1 MGGYKLLPGMNNAAD
16 MLRSGVQI
24 KGGVHVVPN
33 SNVLM
38 GVIKKAWDGLDKA
51 AEASDVATRM
61 EVYKTVLAE
70 TGNEADAAFRAQEIM
85 NFRKRGNSD
94 VLRIASILVPF
105 LNGRIQGL
113 DVAAR
118 AFSLQNLPYT
128 VAKGS
133 ILMGAALAMQGMIFS
148 DDEVRDEYLQ
158 QPDYVRQASFLIP
171 LKFLGL
177 ADKGFLAIPK
187 PFEMG
192 MIFQTV
198 PEMMFQAF
206 QGVKEDRSVAKTLYD
221 YTANTLGFTPIP
233 VAVAPMME
241 LLANRSNLTGQQIVT
256 EAMKNLPP
264 ELQYTSGTSEVSKTL
279 AAGFGTVI
287 DKDLPILGTLTSPV
301 KIETLLRGYG
311 GQIGTTVLGMVD
323 GMYKAVS
330 GQGVEKDITQYAPI
344 ADFIKNEKNS
354 NSQGVADIYRLSAE
368 IQGLTTAVNT
378 YMANGMADH
387 AVKLMQENEGLFSL
401 KASIT
406 NLRTQL
412 NTLSKQEKMI
422 TNNPNLTP
430 AERTP
435 MVDSIRQARLQ
446 IGRVMPQLVQYT
458 GK

>member
-1 MGGYKLLPGMNNAAD
+1 
-16 MLRSGVQI
+16 
-24 KGGVHVVPN
+24 
-33 SNVLM
+33 M
-38 GVIKKAWDGLDKA
+38 GVIKKAWNGLDKA

-61 EVYKTVLAE
+61 EVYKAVLAE
-70 TGNEADAAFRAQEIM
+70 TGNEAEAAFRAQEIM

-94 VLRIASILVPF
+94 VLRIASIMVPF

-113 DVAAR
+113 DVAVR
-118 AFSLQNLPYT
+118 AFGTTKALGFT
-128 VAKGS
+128 AVKGG

-206 QGVKEDRSVAKTLYD
+206 EGVKEDRSVVKTLYE
-221 YTANTLGFTPIP
+221 YTANTIGFTPIP

-241 LLANRSNLTGQQIVT
+241 LLFNRSNLTGQQIVT

-287 DKDLPILGTLTSPV
+287 DKDLPILGVLTSPV
-301 KIETLLRGYG
+301 KIETLMRGYG

-323 GMYKAVS
+323 GMYKAAS
-330 GQGVEKDITQYAPI
+330 GQGVEKDITQYTPI
-344 ADFIKNEKNS
+344 ADFIKTEKNS

-387 AVKLMQENEGLFSL
+387 ALKLMQENEGLFSL

-422 TNNPNLTP
+422 INNPNLTP
-430 AERTP
+430 AERKP
-435 MVDSIRQARLQ
+435 MVDSIREARLQ
-446 IGRVMPQLVQYT
+446 IGKVMPQLVQYT